1 MSGCGL
7 ETVDYITA
15 PSFYPGGGFLVLTDM
30 AGAGATPRDF
40 EILYRIYE
48 SQSDA
53 IKAWNNLNSLV
64 SSGNTPSSVYNLL
77 KTTYGLRPLLF
88 TFADTAANPDPSI
101 LKLSPSEQGINAS
114 FQIGTPNSATWTVD
128 KSSTSGS
135 SASFVQIATA
145 VNRNTIGTLNKPLYD
160 ISQILSSS
168 NDVDYS
174 PDSTIADSSAQ
185 YPPPSGKAYI
195 VLCAVA
201 ETTPDFINYSYSMPT
216 PLTYGIL
223 QLPDGTQPSPSQ

>member
-30 AGAGATPRDF
+30 AGAGTTPRDF

-53 IKAWNNLNSLV
+53 ARAWNNLNSLI
-64 SSGNTPSSVYNLL
+64 SSGATPSSVYYQV
-77 KTTYGLRPLLF
+77 KSGTYGLRPVLF
-88 TFADTAANPDPSI
+88 TYTDTSANPDPSI
-101 LKLSPSEQGINAS
+101 LRLSPSEQGKNAS
-114 FQIGTPNSATWTVD
+114 FQIGTPNSDDWTVD
-128 KSSTSGS
+128 KGSSTR
-135 SASFVQIATA
+135 IATA
-145 VNRNTIGTLNKPLYD
+145 VSRNTIGTSNKPIYD
-160 ISQILSSS
+160 ISQILNPS

-174 PDSTIADSSAQ
+174 PDSTITDPSTQ
-185 YPPPSGKAYI
+185 YPPPSSKAYI

-201 ETTPDFINYSYSMPT
+201 ETTPDFINYTYSMPT
-216 PLTYGIL
+216 PLSYGIL
-223 QLPDGTQPSPSQ
+223 QLPDGTQPLPSQ